1 MQTLDTAFERALT
14 KVIDEEIEAAK
25 ERISAGML
33 TPDDYRFQCGKLAA
47 LRDVTGSYFDIVN
60 KQLSER

>member
-14 KVIDEEIEAAK
+14 KVIDEEIENLR
-25 ERISAGML
+25 ENVSAGQM
-33 TPDDYRFQCGKLAA
+33 TPEDYKFQCGKLAGM
-47 LRDVTGSYFDIVN
+47 RQVIGYFDIVN